1 MKVSVTFL
9 KHKTTIADFLEEINK
24 TDADYIHVDVMDGE
38 FVSNTFLPIDEA
50 IHELGSYQN
59 KLLDVHLMSTNP
71 SIYLEAFKNLNME
84 NVTIHVEINQD
95 IKQIINRIHELGF
108 NAGLALNPETPTSAL
123 TPYLNDIEYIIIMGV
138 TPGAGGQSLIPET
151 VEKITALKKLRED
164 NNYHYQISLDG
175 GVNKDTR
182 SLLNELDVIICGSYI
197 ALSDNMQESIDTLR

>member
-38 FVSNTFLPIDEA
+38 FVSNTFLTIEEA
-50 IHELGSYQN
+50 IRELGSYQN

-71 SIYLEAFKNLNME
+71 SIYLEAFKDLNME

-95 IKQIINRIHELGF
+95 IKQIIDRIHELGF

-123 TPYLNDIEYIIIMGV
+123 TPYLNDIEYIIIMG
-138 TPGAGGQSLIPET
+138 
-151 VEKITALKKLRED
+151 
-164 NNYHYQISLDG
+164 
-175 GVNKDTR
+175 
-182 SLLNELDVIICGSYI
+182 
-197 ALSDNMQESIDTLR
+197 